1 MMISLSDIITKYSI
15 LMFFLSGILIF
26 LLDIRELKSKN
37 LKREANLAKITGSVL
52 IVLGI
57 IFYIVKIF
65 L

>member
-1 MMISLSDIITKYSI
+1 MISLSDIITKYSI

-37 LKREANLAKITGSVL
+37 LKRETNLAKITGSVL

>member
-37 LKREANLAKITGSVL
+37 LKREIDLAKITGSVL

>member
-1 MMISLSDIITKYSI
+1 MISLSDIITKYSI

-37 LKREANLAKITGSVL
+37 LKREVKLAKITGSAL

-57 IFYIVKIF
+57 VFYIVKLF

>member
-37 LKREANLAKITGSVL
+37 LKRETNLAKITGSVL

>member
-1 MMISLSDIITKYSI
+1 MISLSDIITKYSI